1 MNDPDLWK
9 QLKWGLPLGTALVS
23 GVIGK
28 LMGLE
33 LGILVLAGG
42 VLVGVIFILWHSLQG
57 LTGVAELT
65 LEEALSMAAPSA
77 EEEEKRSVLR
87 ILKDL
92 EYEKSV
98 GKISD
103 DDYAELVAKYSARA
117 KELIQV
123 VDADMGDAR
132 AQVERLLSKRLRE
145 NEEARTK
152 AAKPSKAKKPGVEN
166 QKPAAKREKP
176 AESELPAVDAPEA
189 SEATPTDDAP
199 DSSPAREST
208 PRPTAAAV
216 APSDERGIEC
226 PECTTAN
233 DADARF
239 CKSCGTPLEAAS

>member
-9 QLKWGLPLGTALVS
+9 QLKWGLPLATALVS
-23 GVIGK
+23 GVVGK

-57 LTGVAELT
+57 LTGEGELT
-65 LEEALSMAAPSA
+65 LEEALSLAAPSA

-87 ILKDL
+87 TLKDL

-103 DDYAELVAKYSARA
+103 EDYAELVAKYSARA

-145 NEEARTK
+145 DEEARAK
-152 AAKPSKAKKPGVEN
+152 AIKQQRSKGQKPG
-166 QKPAAKREKP
+166 AKREKP
-176 AESELPAVDAPEA
+176 AESALETVDAPGV
-189 SEATPTDDAP
+189 SEATPTDAP
-199 DSSPAREST
+199 DSSPEQQST
-208 PRPTAAAV
+208 PRPTAAV
-216 APSDERGIEC
+216 APVEERGIEC